1 MLLQL
6 SLRKKIA
13 GEKVAQSLFVFVL
26 FAMYLHLAVVLPMD
40 QAPDEA
46 MRYDLA
52 KWIYTHM
59 ALPVGNEEE
68 IVSPV
73 WGFSYAYNPYLPS
86 MLAALLMRVASLFDT
101 SELTL
106 LVAARMVSVLA
117 SCGSVCLCFRIGPI
131 PVPAAGQHL
140 PAGDACRSLATGRLS
155 ECLS

>member
-6 SLRKKIA
+6 SLREKIA
-13 GEKVAQSLFVFVL
+13 GEKVAQSLFVFAL

-40 QAPDEA
+40 QAPDKA
-46 MRYDLA
+46 MRFDLA

-73 WGFSYAYNPYLPS
+73 WGFSYAYNPHLPS
-86 MLAALLMRVASLFDT
+86 MLAALLMRVASLVDT

-117 SCGSVCLCFRIGPI
+117 NCGRVCI
-131 PVPAAGQHL
+131 
-140 PAGDACRSLATGRLS
+140 
-155 ECLS
+155 